1 MECFGPLEVPVREC
15 QRCGRTEV
23 KPVGCHWIE
32 SFGGLMRFRLDW
44 LINYLV
50 KLPSNT
56 IFTYDEYFKCL
67 YLVHPEYVEEDE
79 ERRERYRIK
88 WES

>member
-1 MECFGPLEVPVREC
+1 
-15 QRCGRTEV
+15 
-23 KPVGCHWIE
+23 
-32 SFGGLMRFRLDW
+32 MRFRLDW